1 MKVKTYS
8 KYLIIMSGIGG
19 LLYGVDLGV
28 ISSALP
34 YIEKTCSYT
43 TEQLGMIVG
52 MVLWGSCISSLV
64 TGQLTE

>member
-1 MKVKTYS
+1 MNTKTYS
-8 KYLIIMSGIGG
+8 KYLLIMSGIGG

-52 MVLWGSCISSLV
+52 MVL
-64 TGQLTE
+64 